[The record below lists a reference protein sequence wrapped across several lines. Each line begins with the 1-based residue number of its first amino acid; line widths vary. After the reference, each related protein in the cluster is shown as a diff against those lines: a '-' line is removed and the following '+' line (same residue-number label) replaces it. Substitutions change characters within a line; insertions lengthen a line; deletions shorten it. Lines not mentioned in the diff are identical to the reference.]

1 MPGIDKKLKKVNPRK
16 TITNKQSGIDGPSRT
31 VKKYDASDFST
42 NKKPKDMLAIKGS
55 PKKSV
60 KGMKNTF
67 AADTT
72 AKRKLK
78 NTFAADTTAKRT
90 PKKDTSDFAG
100 SNKPKVAL
108 PKSRPSSIKPKVK
121 VKTPKNVSQ
130 GSTMPKKTSVK
141 TPKNVS
147 QGSTM
152 SKKTLVKTP
161 KNVSQGSTM
170 SKNTP
175 KKKLS
180 FFEKIMSETK
190 RNFSGDIKKG
200 TGRYK
205 SLSTGKTNFNKKKKK
220 LPKQI
225 SV

>member
-1 MPGIDKKLKKVNPRK
+1 MGPPNKQLIKKKVNPRK

-42 NKKPKDMLAIKGS
+42 NKKSTKKDMLAIKAS

-78 NTFAADTTAKRT
+78 NTFADDTTAKRT
-90 PKKDTSDFAG
+90 AKKDTSDFAA
-100 SNKPKVAL
+100 SNKSKVAL
-108 PKSRPSSIKPKVK
+108 PKSRPSSIKPKKVALPKSRPSSVKPKVK
-121 VKTPKNVSQ
+121 VKI
-130 GSTMPKKTSVK
+130 
-141 TPKNVS
+141 PKNVS

-152 SKKTLVKTP
+152 SKKT
-161 KNVSQGSTM
+161 
-170 SKNTP
+170 P
-175 KKKLS
+175 KKKPS

>member
-42 NKKPKDMLAIKGS
+42 NKKSTKKDMLAIKAN

-67 AADTT
+67 KD
-72 AKRKLK
+72 
-78 NTFAADTTAKRT
+78 DTTAKRT
-90 PKKDTSDFAG
+90 PKKDTSDFAS

-108 PKSRPSSIKPKVK
+108 PKSRPSSVKPKVK

-130 GSTMPKKTSVK
+130 GSTMSKKTVVK

-147 QGSTM
+147 QDSTI
-152 SKKTLVKTP
+152 SKKT
-161 KNVSQGSTM
+161 S
-170 SKNTP
+170 
-175 KKKLS
+175 KKKPS

-220 LPKQI
+220 LAKQI